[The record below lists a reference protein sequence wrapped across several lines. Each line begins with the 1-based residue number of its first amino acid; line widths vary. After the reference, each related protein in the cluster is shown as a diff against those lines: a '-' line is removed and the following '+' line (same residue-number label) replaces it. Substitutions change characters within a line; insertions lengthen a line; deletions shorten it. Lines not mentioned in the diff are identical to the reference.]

1 MDQSNAKI
9 RKVNRVYKQGIIL
22 LALLLFS
29 MQCEKAPSEKED
41 DEQILARVGSSVIT
55 IDEFRNNYEFGFAHL
70 KPKKNSK
77 KHYLVYMINEKLLA
91 DDCADCRCFL
101 GMGIKV
107 KKILILLGFFV

>member
-29 MQCEKAPSEKED
+29 MQCEKALSEKED

-55 IDEFRNNYEFGFAHL
+55 IDKFRNNYEFGFAHL
-70 KPKKNSK
+70 KPKK
-77 KHYLVYMINEKLLA
+77 
-91 DDCADCRCFL
+91 
-101 GMGIKV
+101 
-107 KKILILLGFFV
+107 ILKNTI